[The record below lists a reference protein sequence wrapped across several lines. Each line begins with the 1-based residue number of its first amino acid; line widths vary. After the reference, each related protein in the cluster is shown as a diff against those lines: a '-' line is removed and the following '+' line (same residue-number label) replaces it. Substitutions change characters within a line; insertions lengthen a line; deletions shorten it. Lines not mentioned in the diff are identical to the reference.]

1 MQGFTNIFSV
11 MDVWSLFIEDHKD
24 EISSDKSC
32 MAELHGTIGFRKG
45 SGKVKLGRW
54 SRSSAEI

>member
-1 MQGFTNIFSV
+1 